1 VTLTYKVLEAR
12 NVSKRYG
19 QTRAIDDVSITLAP
33 GEVHGLVGHN
43 GAGKSTL
50 LRMLSGAERPDSG
63 DLLLDG
69 QRLQLGSPGEAI
81 EKGVSCVYQE
91 LSILENLT
99 VAQNLFLG
107 RELRHLRILLDT
119 SVMNDEAVAY
129 LEEFGLAVSPT
140 AKVRDLT
147 VAQRQLIEVITA
159 MHRNARFLLLDEPT
173 SALGAKQI
181 EELLATIRRIADA
194 RGIGVLLVDHKLD
207 EVYAVADRVTA
218 LRNGAVVLS
227 GPTEQVAR
235 GDVVGVIVGGE
246 AGRGAR
252 AGAAQ
257 SELSAPAQQTRA
269 RPAAGTDPA
278 PIAVEVRGLTSEALN
293 GVSLVAR
300 GGRVLGVYGL
310 VGSGRSD
317 LLRAL
322 YGVDR
327 VTGGEILLFGTPYRP
342 STAKDAIAAGLAF
355 LSEDRKGEGFVPK
368 LTPITNVTLPVL
380 ARFSRL
386 GALLLGR
393 AADAAR
399 ESLASV
405 EVRGNVDA
413 PMEDLSGGNQQKVLF
428 GRVVLQRP
436 RILLLDEPTKGVDI
450 GAKAEIQAIVRSL
463 AAGSDVA
470 AIVVSSEEE
479 EILAVS
485 DDIVVFRNRTCDGTI
500 YHPDE
505 LGVGDLRRLAWT
517 SDQAP
522 LPAAS

>member
-1 VTLTYKVLEAR
+1 MTLTHKVLEAR

-19 QTRAIDDVSITLAP
+19 QTRAIADVSITLSP

-63 DLLLDG
+63 DLVLDG
-69 QRLQLGSPGEAI
+69 QRLELGSPGEAI

-107 RELRHLRILLDT
+107 RELRRQRILLDT
-119 SVMNDEAVAY
+119 SDMNDEAVAY
-129 LEEFGLAVSPT
+129 LEEFGLGVSPA

-159 MHRNARFLLLDEPT
+159 LHRNARFLLLDEPT
-173 SALGAKQI
+173 SALEAKQI

-218 LRNGAVVLS
+218 LRNGAIVLS
-227 GPTEQVAR
+227 GPTEQVPR
-235 GDVVGVIVGGE
+235 GDVVGVIVGRE
-246 AGRGAR
+246 ADR
-252 AGAAQ
+252 AASAGVAQ
-257 SELSAPAQQTRA
+257 SEQSTSAQEMRSGPV
-269 RPAAGTDPA
+269 AGTDP
-278 PIAVEVRGLTSEALN
+278 PIAVEIRGLTSEALN

-300 GGRVLGVYGL
+300 SGRVLGVYGL

-317 LLRAL
+317 LLRVL
-322 YGVDR
+322 YGVDP
-327 VTGGEILLFGTPYRP
+327 VAGGEILLFGKPYRP
-342 STAKDAIAAGLAF
+342 STVKNAITAGLAF
-355 LSEDRKGEGFVPK
+355 LSEDRKSEGFVPK
-368 LTPITNVTLPVL
+368 LTPISNVTLPVL

-386 GALLLGR
+386 GVLLLGQ
-393 AADAAR
+393 ASKAAR
-399 ESLASV
+399 DSLASV
-405 EVRGNVDA
+405 AVRGNVDA

-463 AAGSDVA
+463 VVGSDVA

-485 DDIVVFRNRTCDGTI
+485 DDIVVFHNRTCDGRI
-500 YHPDE
+500 YHPGE
-505 LGVGDLRRLAWT
+505 LAVGDLRRLAWT
-517 SDQAP
+517 AD
-522 LPAAS
+522 PASFPAVS